1 MEGEINNFMKA
12 WFQAIISLCYCYV
25 IGKNVPKGFPRLLA
39 IVPIMCLFLV
49 LPLSL
54 NTIHLCGTFAF
65 FFSWLANFKLALFA
79 FEKGP
84 LSDPSLSLKNF
95 VVVASFPMKIN
106 NQMVPTDSENSP
118 PKAMNNGHKSLLN
131 YTIKVVAFIAVIKA
145 YDYNKD
151 YNMHNN
157 MILYTLYSMHLYLIL
172 DIILA
177 MVKVLAR
184 TLLGVELEPHF
195 NEPYLASSL
204 QDFWSRRWNLV
215 VVNTLRQSIYE
226 PTKEFALPIIGRKW
240 ASLPATFLTFLVSG
254 LIHEL
259 LIYYLGR
266 ISPTGEITWF
276 FLLHGFCIPIEV
288 YLKKKLAVK
297 FPLPRVVSG
306 PLTLGFIMVT
316 ALWLF
321 FPQLLRSNGEQ
332 KAFEEYTEVGMFLKN
347 TTSALMLWFNAKKFY

>member
-1 MEGEINNFMKA
+1 MKA

-25 IGKNVPKGFPRLLA
+25 IGKDVPKGFPRLLA

-79 FEKGP
+79 FENGP

-106 NQMVPTDSENSP
+106 NQMIPTDSKNSP
-118 PKAMNNGHKSLLN
+118 PKAKSLLN
-131 YTIKVVAFIAVIKA
+131 YTIKVVSFIA
-145 YDYNKD
+145 
-151 YNMHNN
+151 
-157 MILYTLYSMHLYLIL
+157 
-172 DIILA
+172 
-177 MVKVLAR
+177 
-184 TLLGVELEPHF
+184 
-195 NEPYLASSL
+195 LASSL

-215 VVNTLRQSIYE
+215 VVVNTLRQNIYE

-240 ASLPATFLTFLVSG
+240 ASLPTTFLTFLVSG

-276 FLLHGFCIPIEV
+276 FLLHGFCLPIEV

-321 FPQLLRSNGEQ
+321 FPHLLRSNGEQ
-332 KAFEEYTEVGMFLKN
+332 NAFEEYTEVGMFLKN
-347 TTSALMLWFNAKKFY
+347 TTRALMLWFNAKKFY